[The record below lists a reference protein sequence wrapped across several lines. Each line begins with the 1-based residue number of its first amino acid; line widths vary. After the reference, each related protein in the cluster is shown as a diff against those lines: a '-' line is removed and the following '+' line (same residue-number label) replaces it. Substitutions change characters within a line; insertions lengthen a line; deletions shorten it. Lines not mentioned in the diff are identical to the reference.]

1 MDHIGTKECVH
12 MAGNPSAGKVVSVKS
27 AATTQASP
35 TAARGNVASPFKAF
49 RRTLKDAGFELRVRA
64 EREGVP
70 SEMVVTVMKEMGST
84 AGEFQRIVG
93 VPKSTFAKKIS
104 EKSAFAGAAGQ
115 AVLGL
120 AELVN
125 LAEDLVDPKGRDAA
139 GFDAGRWVGE
149 WIQRPQPALGGR
161 KPADL
166 MDTPT
171 GRESVKRVL
180 GALGSGAYL

>member
-1 MDHIGTKECVH
+1 
-12 MAGNPSAGKVVSVKS
+12 MAGKQSAGKAAA
-27 AATTQASP
+27 AATATTARATP
-35 TAARGNVASPFKAF
+35 TAARGNVASLFNTF
-49 RRTLKDAGFELRVRA
+49 RRTLKDADFDRRVRA

-104 EKSAFAGAAGQ
+104 EKSAFGGAAGQ

-125 LAEDLVDPKGRDAA
+125 LAEDLVDPKARDAA

-171 GRESVKRVL
+171 GRDSVKRVL